1 MKITAN
7 TCHWQQGSLF
17 SYDRLRSYFSLADE
31 SEVDVGHIIVIV
43 DFEHL
48 PLEIAEG
55 VMVGCLSDDNIT
67 PGVWWSSVS
76 LTTTNHEVAHKGTN
90 TYRKELPDP
99 QEPGTSLFRDAL

>member
-1 MKITAN
+1 MAN
-7 TCHWQQGSLF
+7 TCNWQQGSLF

-31 SEVDVGHIIVIV
+31 SEIVDVGHIIVIFN
-43 DFEHL
+43 FEHL

-55 VMVGCLSDDNIT
+55 MMVVCLSDENA
-67 PGVWWSSVS
+67 GS
-76 LTTTNHEVAHKGTN
+76 LMEQCEPDNHEVLHKGTN

>member
-1 MKITAN
+1 MAN
-7 TCHWQQGSLF
+7 TWNWQQGSLF

-48 PLEIAEG
+48 PWEIAEG
-55 VMVGCLSDDNIT
+55 VMVGCLSDDNA
-67 PGVWWSSVS
+67 GS
-76 LTTTNHEVAHKGTN
+76 LMEQCEPDNNHEVVHKGTN
-90 TYRKELPDP
+90 TYRKKLPDP

>member
-1 MKITAN
+1 MAT

-17 SYDRLRSYFSLADE
+17 SYDRLRSCFSLADE

-55 VMVGCLSDDNIT
+55 MMA
-67 PGVWWSSVS
+67 
-76 LTTTNHEVAHKGTN
+76 VA
-90 TYRKELPDP
+90 
-99 QEPGTSLFRDAL
+99 